1 MHRLS
6 IVTTSVFAILAGIG
20 FAVTCSQGKVDGG
33 IDTAH
38 AAEAASCD
46 NRSFYMSS
54 AYMEEGC
61 NSKDTA
67 CAAPVGWEPIS
78 AWYGPGING
87 ASANAVLM
95 RKCLD

>member
-1 MHRLS
+1 M
-6 IVTTSVFAILAGIG
+6 FAILAGIG

-38 AAEAASCD
+38 ATEAASCD
-46 NRSFYMSS
+46 NWSFYVSS
-54 AYMEEGC
+54 ADMEEGC
-61 NSKDTA
+61 NAKDAA

>member
-1 MHRLS
+1 M
-6 IVTTSVFAILAGIG
+6 FAFLAGIL
-20 FAVTCSQGKVDGG
+20 FAVACSQGKVDGG

-46 NRSFYMSS
+46 NRSFYVSS
-54 AYMEEGC
+54 AYREEVC

-67 CAAPVGWEPIS
+67 CAAPVGWGPIS
-78 AWYGPGING
+78 DWYGPGING